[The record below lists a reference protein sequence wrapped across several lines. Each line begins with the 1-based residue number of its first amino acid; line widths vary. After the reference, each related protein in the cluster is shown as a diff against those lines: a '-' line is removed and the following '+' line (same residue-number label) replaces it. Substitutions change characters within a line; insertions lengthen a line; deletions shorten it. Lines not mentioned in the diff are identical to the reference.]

1 MSFDPLQQLSLII
14 RCVRERGW
22 SERRLRSWAKPPL
35 PQPLQK
41 GHPSRR
47 AARRNPRALRI
58 PRPGGDPDAPPPP
71 QNADAAPPAE
81 EAAAAAAR
89 NTMAAMASLR
99 RFLSPA
105 FYQAAATD
113 FGAMVRT
120 KYIQGNILAQ
130 PITGFMVTIGAVGYF
145 IEYSVLGRYHVAH
158 KKEKTAAAIKEYDA
172 KHAHH

>member
-1 MSFDPLQQLSLII
+1 MLCGGCSEGYTRSKDTCVECPDPQ
-14 RCVRERGW
+14 
-22 SERRLRSWAKPPL
+22 
-35 PQPLQK
+35 
-41 GHPSRR
+41 
-47 AARRNPRALRI
+47 
-58 PRPGGDPDAPPPP
+58 
-71 QNADAAPPAE
+71 
-81 EAAAAAAR
+81 
-89 NTMAAMASLR
+89 AAMASLR

-130 PITGFMVTIGAVGYF
+130 PITGIMVTIGAVGYV

>member
-1 MSFDPLQQLSLII
+1 MSFDTLQQLSLSI
-14 RCVRERGW
+14 RCFQFCR
-22 SERRLRSWAKPPL
+22 SERAAVELGLSRCSPATAKSSPI
-35 PQPLQK
+35 
-41 GHPSRR
+41 GR
-47 AARRNPRALRI
+47 ATQPRALRSPQKA
-58 PRPGGDPDAPPPP
+58 PRRAPAPTKTPTP
-71 QNADAAPPAE
+71 RPPAE
-81 EAAAAAAR
+81 EAAAAALRR
-89 NTMAAMASLR
+89 NKMAAMASLR

>member
-1 MSFDPLQQLSLII
+1 
-14 RCVRERGW
+14 
-22 SERRLRSWAKPPL
+22 
-35 PQPLQK
+35 
-41 GHPSRR
+41 
-47 AARRNPRALRI
+47 
-58 PRPGGDPDAPPPP
+58 
-71 QNADAAPPAE
+71 
-81 EAAAAAAR
+81 
-89 NTMAAMASLR
+89 MAAMASLR

-158 KKEKTAAAIKEYDA
+158 KKEKKMHDESPLQDGCIMCVFRSFIKPNN
-172 KHAHH
+172 

>member
-1 MSFDPLQQLSLII
+1 
-14 RCVRERGW
+14 
-22 SERRLRSWAKPPL
+22 
-35 PQPLQK
+35 
-41 GHPSRR
+41 
-47 AARRNPRALRI
+47 
-58 PRPGGDPDAPPPP
+58 
-71 QNADAAPPAE
+71 
-81 EAAAAAAR
+81 
-89 NTMAAMASLR
+89 MAAMASLR

-105 FYQAAATD
+105 FYQASAAE

-145 IEYSVLGRYHVAH
+145 IEYAVLGRYHVAH